1 MSRPSRPRSLLAGLL
16 LLAGWGPAWGEEDT
30 WTRRADRE
38 TLDILHTL
46 ITEEVKAIRPCELSD
61 SWVADRPLDY
71 ASARKYLGL
80 NLRVDIMASH
90 DGRGPTDV
98 LAPDPAM
105 LRNFCDEETFRS
117 RRKQRFEDF
126 SAGRIEGDVP
136 RHGRPGRE
144 VKARRVAF
152 GRPVFDARFRTA
164 AVFAEFNI
172 VTRWRNPEGP
182 TKSPESYLPN
192 GIRKRD
198 DVFMS
203 GIRYIYRK
211 RETVWIKIDEQ
222 VEFRAE

>member
-1 MSRPSRPRSLLAGLL
+1 MSRPSCPRSLLAGLL
-16 LLAGWGPAWGEEDT
+16 LLAGWQPACAEEDA

-61 SWVADRPLDY
+61 SWVTNRPLDH

-80 NLRVDIMASH
+80 NLRVDITASH

-105 LRNFCDEETFRS
+105 LRNFCDDETFNS
-117 RRKQRFEDF
+117 LKKQRFEDF

-136 RHGRPGRE
+136 RYGRSGRE

-152 GRPVFDARFRTA
+152 GRPVFDVHFRTA
-164 AVFAEFNI
+164 AVYAEFET
-172 VTRWRNPEGP
+172 VTRRRDADGP
-182 TKSPESYLPN
+182 KNYPDSYLPN

-198 DVFMS
+198 DLFAA
-203 GIRYIYRK
+203 GIHYIYRK
-211 RETVWIKIDEQ
+211 RGMAWVKIDDL